1 MKTYRT
7 AVIIIVLS
15 FLLNGCGYRLASSI
29 NPMLDDY
36 TSIAIPYFKNKT
48 FEAEAVSIFTHAVV
62 NEFVESG
69 RLKVSTLDKADLV
82 LYGTIKK
89 LNEETVAYNSDDKA
103 LEYRVKVT
111 LELSLEEKATGRV
124 LWKRKRLTH
133 DEEYLTGDRVKVSE
147 TTKRKSLVQLAEDL
161 AERVH
166 DSIIQGF

>member
-1 MKTYRT
+1 
-7 AVIIIVLS
+7 
-15 FLLNGCGYRLASSI
+15 
-29 NPMLDDY
+29 
-36 TSIAIPYFKNKT
+36 
-48 FEAEAVSIFTHAVV
+48 
-62 NEFVESG
+62 
-69 RLKVSTLDKADLV
+69 
-82 LYGTIKK
+82 
-89 LNEETVAYNSDDKA
+89 
-103 LEYRVKVT
+103 VT

>member
-1 MKTYRT
+1 
-7 AVIIIVLS
+7 
-15 FLLNGCGYRLASSI
+15 
-29 NPMLDDY
+29 MLDDY

-69 RLKVSTLDKADLV
+69 RLKVESLDKADLV
-82 LYGTIKK
+82 LYGTVKK
-89 LNEETVAYNSDDKA
+89 LNEETVAYSSDDKA
-103 LEYRVKVT
+103 LEYRVRVT

>member
-1 MKTYRT
+1 
-7 AVIIIVLS
+7 
-15 FLLNGCGYRLASSI
+15 
-29 NPMLDDY
+29 
-36 TSIAIPYFKNKT
+36 
-48 FEAEAVSIFTHAVV
+48 V

-124 LWKRKRLTH
+124 LWKRKKT
-133 DEEYLTGDRVKVSE
+133 
-147 TTKRKSLVQLAEDL
+147 
-161 AERVH
+161 
-166 DSIIQGF
+166 DSR